1 MGSSGAALLVVA
13 LALHGVEAQQL
24 SGVPQLTDDEFS
36 RLSTCV
42 GDRAA
47 QRVNN
52 SIARWSEPCLAVWN
66 SPVWNSRRLE
76 AELTRPWEEV
86 LWQLVFR
93 EDLNNIGGTA
103 SPVPCVPVSS
113 TSASVPATITSGSA
127 TTEAALSTMETTRF
141 TASAVTTRS
150 TSRSPGPGSGD
161 GSGSGAGI
169 GAGGQGGNGTGGGT
183 GGSYGGVDPVTTRTS
198 STAQT
203 VSTSPTASTA
213 TLSTTRTAE
222 ISSTTLPISTP
233 SSASSTFSSVTP
245 LITSS
250 ASTATTTPVPTSL
263 GTSNTTTQRT
273 TNATNTQRTTTSIR
287 TSTKFTTPP
296 RVNNTGT
303 GGGTGGSYGGTEPN
317 RTNPNSN
324 LTNPNGW
331 WSGWNNGWNTGG
343 GSMGSGSNTAG
354 GWPSIPNSS
363 FPRNPYYGSERP
375 SDYDDTPSLN
385 PTEGKWYWDGNYWH
399 FVPYIPRTG
408 VGIQYPTVLV
418 LPPFP
423 PPPLPRFPIRP
434 SFPFSLNPWLEP
446 PLPSSRIPYP
456 DSIPIFYHA
465 GPMTFNN
472 SLFETNKTM
481 SQNSTYGTPY
491 VVYLRPFRPRGR
503 SKHRHLNF
511 YRWNVYPEQINRH
524 NETEAASDTESDLY
538 ATVSSSLDIKSGEDV
553 NNYWVNPLMSGNS
566 DAKNT
571 FNEMSQM
578 FSSETELEQKTDS
591 IKQLP
596 INGNSRSLLPAD
608 FDENDDHADM
618 VYTDYDNYDSQ
629 YSSELNISEN
639 WSNTRRDV
647 DYVIGGAF
655 ALLDFATNF
664 FLTSDE
670 ASNEFDARDEVQET
684 LKYKL
689 NTGVSGAGVR
699 PIRSKRESYVEQR
712 SGRSLMLLEGGPFA
726 RQTTTASSAEEVF
739 AAGCAL
745 RGSSFLTATDEID
758 MRTVNDTLAS
768 FNVSQALRQTL
779 EQNRQ
784 TCVQFSNSIDVSQL
798 TLPLRN
804 ELGRQL
810 AFFDCC
816 LRLLLSSCD
825 TFRQQQEAI
834 GGILANG
841 TVNGTIDDIL
851 NSILAG

>member
-113 TSASVPATITSGSA
+113 TSASVPAT
-127 TTEAALSTMETTRF
+127 
-141 TASAVTTRS
+141 
-150 TSRSPGPGSGD
+150 
-161 GSGSGAGI
+161 
-169 GAGGQGGNGTGGGT
+169 
-183 GGSYGGVDPVTTRTS
+183 
-198 STAQT
+198 
-203 VSTSPTASTA
+203 
-213 TLSTTRTAE
+213 
-222 ISSTTLPISTP
+222 
-233 SSASSTFSSVTP
+233 
-245 LITSS
+245 
-250 ASTATTTPVPTSL
+250 
-263 GTSNTTTQRT
+263 
-273 TNATNTQRTTTSIR
+273 
-287 TSTKFTTPP
+287 
-296 RVNNTGT
+296 
-303 GGGTGGSYGGTEPN
+303 
-317 RTNPNSN
+317 
-324 LTNPNGW
+324 
-331 WSGWNNGWNTGG
+331 
-343 GSMGSGSNTAG
+343 
-354 GWPSIPNSS
+354 
-363 FPRNPYYGSERP
+363 
-375 SDYDDTPSLN
+375 
-385 PTEGKWYWDGNYWH
+385 
-399 FVPYIPRTG
+399 
-408 VGIQYPTVLV
+408 
-418 LPPFP
+418 
-423 PPPLPRFPIRP
+423 
-434 SFPFSLNPWLEP
+434 
-446 PLPSSRIPYP
+446 
-456 DSIPIFYHA
+456 
-465 GPMTFNN
+465 
-472 SLFETNKTM
+472 
-481 SQNSTYGTPY
+481 
-491 VVYLRPFRPRGR
+491 
-503 SKHRHLNF
+503 
-511 YRWNVYPEQINRH
+511 
-524 NETEAASDTESDLY
+524 
-538 ATVSSSLDIKSGEDV
+538 
-553 NNYWVNPLMSGNS
+553 
-566 DAKNT
+566 
-571 FNEMSQM
+571 
-578 FSSETELEQKTDS
+578 
-591 IKQLP
+591 
-596 INGNSRSLLPAD
+596 
-608 FDENDDHADM
+608 
-618 VYTDYDNYDSQ
+618 
-629 YSSELNISEN
+629 
-639 WSNTRRDV
+639 
-647 DYVIGGAF
+647 
-655 ALLDFATNF
+655 
-664 FLTSDE
+664 
-670 ASNEFDARDEVQET
+670 
-684 LKYKL
+684 
-689 NTGVSGAGVR
+689 
-699 PIRSKRESYVEQR
+699 
-712 SGRSLMLLEGGPFA
+712 LLEGGPFA